1 VLGLSAATGLAGEEW
16 SQNVG
21 TLTIKRT
28 STVGFGVTTETSE
41 AIHFQVMTSNASV
54 THANSCLPG
63 FHIGSASLVDV
74 NWPQLMKKQKCQ
86 QLKKQLCQQK
96 TMLTID
102 VNWQDYLIDTVGRMQ
117 ELIVVPTKEDGV
129 VALET

>member
-1 VLGLSAATGLAGEEW
+1 M
-16 SQNVG
+16 
-21 TLTIKRT
+21 
-28 STVGFGVTTETSE
+28 VGFGVTTQTSE

-86 QLKKQLCQQK
+86 QLKKQLSQKCQQLL
-96 TMLTID
+96 MID